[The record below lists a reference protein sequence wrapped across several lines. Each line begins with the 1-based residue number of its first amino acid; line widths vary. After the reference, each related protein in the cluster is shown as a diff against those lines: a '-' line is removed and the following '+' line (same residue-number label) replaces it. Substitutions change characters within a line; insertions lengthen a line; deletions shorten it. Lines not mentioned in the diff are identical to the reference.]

1 MKLPRPHQ
9 IGNQIIFRCNQQNR
23 AVYLTF
29 DDGPSG
35 VTTLRLLD
43 LLTELKV
50 PGTFFIT
57 GSKAQAYPQII
68 QHIHAAG
75 HSLGNHGFWH
85 RSFLFRSSSAI
96 RQSILQTNLILEK
109 ITHQKIQLFRPPFGQ
124 FGLNTYRVCRELEMK
139 IILWDLWTGDYWP
152 KVSVASIIKR
162 ATQSLQPGSI
172 ILLHDLQPQS
182 PKLLQALPEIVQV
195 ARRRNFQFRGL

>member
-9 IGNQIIFRCNQQNR
+9 IGNRIIFRCDHQIP
-23 AVYLTF
+23 AVHLTF

-35 VTTLRLLD
+35 VTTLSLVD
-43 LLTELKV
+43 LLAELKV
-50 PGTFFIT
+50 PATFFIT
-57 GSKAQAYPQII
+57 GSRAQEHPQII

-85 RSFLFRSSSAI
+85 QSFLFRSSSVI
-96 RQSILQTNLILEK
+96 RESILQTNLILEK
-109 ITHQKIQLFRPPFGQ
+109 ITHQKIKLFRPPFGQ
-124 FGLNTYRVCRELEMK
+124 FGLNTYRVCRELGLK

-152 KVSVASIIKR
+152 NVSVASLVKR

-172 ILLHDLQPQS
+172 ILLHDIQSQS

-195 ARRRNFQFRGL
+195 ARSRNFQFRGL